1 MPADLTPATPARHRW
16 AAALLLL
23 PAAWPLPA
31 AAQLRSVAVPAGAG
45 VVVAPRGQPA
55 PRLVAP
61 PRRIAMA
68 EPAAPVQLEPGPG
81 LAGPLMGAL
90 LPAVAAALLG
100 SSLAGG
106 GGGGS
111 SGPVRTR

>member
-1 MPADLTPATPARHRW
+1 MPRPRPLPW
-16 AAALLLL
+16 LVAASLLL
-23 PAAWPLPA
+23 PALAPRPA

-45 VVVAPRGQPA
+45 VVVGPRGQPS

-61 PRRIAMA
+61 PRGPLLA
-68 EPAAPVQLEPGPG
+68 EAAAPVQLEPGPG
-81 LAGPLMGAL
+81 LAGPVLGAL
-90 LPAVAAALLG
+90 LPAAAAALLG

-106 GGGGS
+106 GGGA